1 MGAISGI
8 VSRGRADNCAMKQ
21 HAMKTRAKRML
32 ENILALGMYGRRLF
46 ESIED
51 LIKGCSSELKKAKT
65 GGNG

>member
-51 LIKGCSSELKKAKT
+51 LIRDVAV
-65 GGNG
+65 N